1 MLEGAGNVCGG
12 VGWSWKR
19 TLVKVMGMFVV
30 MMMMELEVYLSEDD
44 GDVCDDVEGVGSIP
58 W

>member
-12 VGWSWKR
+12 VGWSWKH

-44 GDVCDDVEGVGSIP
+44 GDVCDDVEGVGSVP
-58 W
+58 